1 MKKEIQSGKYGEVI
15 QIRAVS
21 RNVSSPGA
29 TTAGMISNSAV
40 HEFDIARWLL
50 EEEFTTVSV
59 AYAKKTSHAKP
70 DIQDAISILAHTESG
85 VLMTVDNCANSTYG
99 YDVRV
104 EVLMQNG
111 SLALNNLGDLT
122 ISFDFDLPAR
132 KSGRL
137 HDNWI
142 GRFTDAY
149 IGELRAWVASI
160 KDGVVNPNLA
170 TVDDG
175 IAASIACEKGIA
187 SL

>member
-1 MKKEIQSGKYGEVI
+1 
-15 QIRAVS
+15 
-21 RNVSSPGA
+21 
-29 TTAGMISNSAV
+29 
-40 HEFDIARWLL
+40 
-50 EEEFTTVSV
+50 
-59 AYAKKTSHAKP
+59 
-70 DIQDAISILAHTESG
+70 
-85 VLMTVDNCANSTYG
+85 MTVDNCANSTYG

-111 SLALNNLGDLT
+111 SLELNNLGDLT
-122 ISFDFDLPAR
+122 ISFGFELPGR
-132 KSGRL
+132 KAGRL

-149 IGELRAWVASI
+149 IGELRAWVGSI
-160 KDGVVNPNLA
+160 KDGVANPNLA